1 MSENLPPCP
10 LYPEYASDVPENE
23 SAPFEQLNPIPGYTQ
38 PIIPFGISPYN
49 ELFSSRQDHPEAS
62 PIPSERS
69 LNPKVPIPRTTRP
82 INHTSSGRVGRACEN
97 CREQKAKCS
106 GHRPSCHRCQ
116 DAGVPCSYGDRK
128 REKMLKQLEEFTAQI
143 NTYESLLRDLYPRL
157 EASLA
162 QHVDQTLGRQLVRST
177 SISFSDGEASSYP
190 LSITDHTAED
200 FNRDEKVRAMGFVGE
215 HSELAW
221 LYKLKRDL
229 DCESSTPVVETPDR
243 VSVSISSLNYF
254 LDDTE
259 ISSLD
264 HVELS
269 KRPPQHIADHL
280 VDVYF
285 QAVHPAF
292 PIIGKGVFLG
302 QYRSFYTNPNVR
314 PGKRWIA
321 VLNLVFAIAARYTL
335 LVGDGLEGDGDDH
348 LSYSAR
354 AWRLSIDN
362 VALLDH
368 PNLQQVQVEGLTAFY
383 LLSTGQVNRSW
394 QIIGIAI
401 RSATAMGLNLRSE
414 TGSVAQVSKET
425 RYRVWWALFMLDT
438 VLCVRTGRP
447 PSTDPAFCTTP
458 LPIPY
463 IEEDFGIQGIV
474 QIIDNLSI
482 RNNLMTSLLT
492 SVGGAGTPSASSEAS
507 IDPTYFAKAGSRKGK
522 EAEQTMM
529 DLNDTITP
537 NISLCFLY
545 GVDLDIVMREA
556 IQTLYAP
563 GATKRSWM
571 EMEIAISNLNTN
583 ADKWLSRL
591 PAEFHFTNLDATATD
606 PFVRQRAD
614 LGFRF
619 YNTKLVISQPC
630 LRHLAYQAPS
640 TSPGGALCGTMAGT
654 CVQMACKMLDMLP
667 TKPDAIWLY
676 GVSPWWCVLHY
687 IMQSTTVL
695 LTELFART
703 IPGTSEALNL
713 VDKLKKAIAWLR
725 EMSAKDPSS
734 QRAWLVCMDILSRHG
749 EKFSIEIDP
758 RL

>member
-1 MSENLPPCP
+1 MSENFIPHP
-10 LYPEYASDVPENE
+10 LYPEYVPDSAENE
-23 SAPFEQLNPIPGYTQ
+23 SAPLEQAGPIPGYTQ
-38 PIIPFGISPYN
+38 PIIPFGLSPYN
-49 ELFSSRQDHPEAS
+49 ELFYSRRDPLEPGPNS
-62 PIPSERS
+62 IM
-69 LNPKVPIPRTTRP
+69 NPKVPIPRTTRVV
-82 INHTSSGRVGRACEN
+82 NYTSSARVGRACEN

-128 REKMLKQLEEFTAQI
+128 REKMLKQLDEFTAQI
-143 NTYESLLRDLYPRL
+143 NTYEALLRDLYPRL
-157 EASLA
+157 EAPLA
-162 QHVDQTLGRQLVRST
+162 QHVDQTLGRKSVRSP

-190 LSITDHTAED
+190 LGITDHTAED

-229 DCESSTPVVETPDR
+229 DCETSTAVGETPDQ
-243 VSVSISSLNYF
+243 VNVSISSLNYF
-254 LDDTE
+254 QDDAE

-269 KRPPQHIADHL
+269 KRPPRHIADHL
-280 VDVYF
+280 VDIYF
-285 QAVHPAF
+285 QTVHPAF

-321 VLNLVFAIAARYTL
+321 ILNLVFAIAARYTFL
-335 LVGDGLEGDGDDH
+335 LGDGLEGDGDDH
-348 LSYSAR
+348 LSYFAR
-354 AWRLSIDN
+354 AWRLSMDN

-383 LLSTGQVNRSW
+383 LLSTCQVNRSW
-394 QIIGIAI
+394 RIIGIAI
-401 RSATAMGLNLRSE
+401 RSAVALGLNLRSE
-414 TGSVAQVSKET
+414 TGSVAQLSKET

-447 PSTDPAFCTTP
+447 PSTAVAFCTTP

-463 IEEDFGIQGIV
+463 IEEDFGVQGIV

-482 RNNLMTSLLT
+482 RNNLMNSLLT
-492 SVGGAGTPSASSEAS
+492 SAGGTPSPSEGSS
-507 IDPTYFAKAGSRKGK
+507 DPAYFPKISSQKGK
-522 EAEQTMM
+522 EVENTLM
-529 DLNDTITP
+529 DLNETITP
-537 NISLCFLY
+537 NISLYFLY
-545 GVDLDIVMREA
+545 GVDLDNLTREA

-571 EMEIAISNLNTN
+571 EMEIAISHLNTN
-583 ADKWLSRL
+583 ADKWHSRL
-591 PAEFHFTNLDATATD
+591 PAEFHFANLDATATD

-630 LRHLAYQAPS
+630 LRHLAYQAPT
-640 TSPGGALCGTMAGT
+640 TSPGGALCGTMAAI

-667 TKPDAIWLY
+667 TEPDAI
-676 GVSPWWCVLHY
+676 
-687 IMQSTTVL
+687 
-695 LTELFART
+695 
-703 IPGTSEALNL
+703 
-713 VDKLKKAIAWLR
+713 
-725 EMSAKDPSS
+725 
-734 QRAWLVCMDILSRHG
+734 
-749 EKFSIEIDP
+749 
-758 RL
+758 